1 MINNLVFK
9 SSVSDDLKKITEKVF
24 SSGRISAEEGI
35 ILYEKAELS
44 LLALMADH
52 IRGKKNG
59 NYTYYI
65 KNIHIEPTNI
75 CVYKCRFCS
84 YSRKAGEAGSWEMS
98 IEEIV
103 EKVKA
108 AIQKRISEIHIVGG
122 VHPDRD
128 LSYYTEVIRE
138 VKKAAAGKHIKAFTA
153 IELDYMFKKSG
164 KSYKEGFYILKEAGL
179 NSIPGGGA
187 EIFSEEIRRQICL
200 SADSPRCE
208 TGKAGENKPGGE
220 TWLKIHEVAHNCG
233 IPSNATMLY
242 GHIENY
248 RHRIDHMEKL
258 RELQDRTGM
267 FNAFIPLKY
276 RNKNNELSLPKETS
290 ITEDL
295 RNYAVSRIFLDNF
308 GHIKAYWP
316 MIGKDTTRLS
326 LSFGVDDIDGTIE
339 NSTRIYSM
347 AGVEEQHP
355 AMNSK
360 ELHDLIIDAK
370 KIPAERDSLYNIVKA
385 KHKNH
390 TAI

>member
-9 SSVSDDLKKITEKVF
+9 SSVSDDLKKITEKVL

-35 ILYEKAELS
+35 MLYEKAELS

-52 IRGKKNG
+52 IREKKNG

-108 AIQKRISEIHIVGG
+108 AIQKGVSEIHIVGG

-128 LSYYTEVIRE
+128 LSYYTKVIRE

-153 IELDYMFKKSG
+153 IELDYMFNKSG
-164 KSYKEGFYILKEAGL
+164 KSYREGFYILKEAGL

-187 EIFSEEIRRQICL
+187 EIFSEEIRRQIC
-200 SADSPRCE
+200 PP
-208 TGKAGENKPGGE
+208 TGQAGENKPAGE

-276 RNKNNELSLPKETS
+276 RNKNNELSSLKETS

-295 RNYAVSRIFLDNF
+295 RNYAVSRIFLDSF

-316 MIGKDTTRLS
+316 MIGKATTRLS

-339 NSTRIYSM
+339 DSTRIYSM
-347 AGVEEQHP
+347 AGVEEQRP
-355 AMNSK
+355 AMNLE
-360 ELHDLIIDAK
+360 ELHDLIVDAK
-370 KIPAERDSLYNIVKA
+370 RIPVERDSLYNRINSVCP
-385 KHKNH
+385 
-390 TAI
+390 